1 LRGTLVLFNLLRH
14 IIDKLGSHDKTIA
27 AEFDVKHEALN
38 RETGEKFRSLH
49 RQALFESVGLT
60 LSHWAGMGEL
70 LVAIASLLLRT
81 HEARKVGIVLYSI
94 SFNIWLS
101 IIGELFLQ
109 EPRYITLKPRWNKIS
124 ERLRG
129 LKDTR
134 DRLAHHTI
142 YEGDQATTIKG
153 DSSLRPSRFDL
164 RQKSQKYQPLD
175 LDQIYKFSDSLIKVH
190 GELTVLLNSM
200 TDLLTR
206 ETSQEN
212 SSEPT
217 SDQHPP

>member
-1 LRGTLVLFNLLRH
+1 MAERNPRYDGLDVFKPDLNKLLS
-14 IIDKLGSHDKTIA
+14 G
-27 AEFDVKHEALN
+27 DV
-38 RETGEKFRSLH
+38 F
-49 RQALFESVGLT
+49 LT
-60 LSHWAGMGEL
+60 RNAVSTSFKGK
-70 LVAIASLLLRT
+70 VQSDAIANATGGNFSHALLCT
-81 HEARKVGIVLYSI
+81 IPPT
-94 SFNIWLS
+94 
-101 IIGELFLQ
+101 
-109 EPRYITLKPRWNKIS
+109 PRYITLKPRWNKVS

-175 LDQIYKFSDSLIKVH
+175 LDQISKFSDSLIKVQ
-190 GELTVLLNSM
+190 EDLTVLPNSM